1 MKFQKNEMSYVL
13 GGLWI
18 VHETA
23 MAAGAHVDY
32 DEESTQMDGEFY
44 EKFLAPLPQILGIR
58 TSDLAFEKAP
68 LWFALS
74 ERLVSCIKSLCPEVL
89 SEVRFREDDKYRS
102 LIERVEKEFLQKSEK
117 PLNPLNPEKVAQR
130 AFREI
135 RQTKRDV
142 SSLPNVVRGLALIG
156 WVSKNVGDHRKCSFC
171 PAQTDREIG
180 GKYCHRHN
188 QRNRNGAERTA
199 SKLYM
204 QYRMG
209 KNAKQLADQLGIY
222 PPSEEKTVLSEPSR
236 LRTMI
241 RILLPNKIANDWDK
255 KELEKV
261 HRLLL
266 QYCPRVLKTLGGTA
280 VLELGYRELAERVK
294 EKLNPYRFNADF
306 LQFHVYAFEVWF
318 SLEEQVQPKSR
329 GLGRR
334 MRERISQ
341 AIVLAT
347 EGKSQVEI
355 ARIMQVRESTVS
367 IWKKKYDGLF
377 QALNTF

>member
-13 GGLWI
+13 AGLWI

-32 DEESTQMDGEFY
+32 DDESTQMDGEFY

-58 TSDLAFEKAP
+58 TSDWAFEKAP
-68 LWFALS
+68 IWFALS
-74 ERLVSCIKSLCPEVL
+74 ERLVSCINSFCPEIL
-89 SEVRFREDDKYRS
+89 SEVRFRDNDKYRS
-102 LIERVEKEFLQKSEK
+102 LIERVEKEFSLKSEE
-117 PLNPLNPEKVAQR
+117 PLNPHNPEKVAQR
-130 AFREI
+130 AFSEI

-142 SSLPNVVRGLALIG
+142 SSLPNIVRGLALIG

-209 KNAKQLADQLGIY
+209 KNAKRLADQLGIY

-241 RILLPNKIANDWDK
+241 RILLPNKIPDDWDK

-266 QYCPRVLKTLGGTA
+266 QFCPRVLKTLGGAA
-280 VLELGYRELAERVK
+280 VLELGYRELAESVK

-318 SLEEQVQPKSR
+318 SLEDKVKPDVR
-329 GLGRR
+329 G
-334 MRERISQ
+334 
-341 AIVLAT
+341 
-347 EGKSQVEI
+347 EGKKTQ
-355 ARIMQVRESTVS
+355 ARILKARELALAGSRQVDIAKIMGVGESTVS
-367 IWKKKYDGLF
+367 SWAKKYKIF
-377 QALNTF
+377 ES